1 MRWVVRGGEDQ
12 HDVDVEG
19 GVGGYDVVIDGR
31 RHRVELCCLDGAVA
45 SLRFVGDG
53 RSFQVIY
60 QRGGNGS
67 WRMRVGEREFDLNV
81 LTPVEA
87 VATSD
92 TAHAGGAS
100 RLSAPIPGKVLAVK
114 VASGDEVAAGQSL
127 VVLEAMKMENELTAE
142 QAGRVTAVHIEPGD
156 TVESGELLV
165 ELE

>member
-1 MRWVVRGGEDQ
+1 MRWVVRGGENR

-19 GVGGYDVVIDGR
+19 GIDGYDVIVDGR
-31 RHRVELCCLDGAVA
+31 RHQVELSCLDGAVA

-60 QRGGNGS
+60 QRGGNGW
-67 WRMRVGEREFDLNV
+67 WRMRVGEREFDLHV

-92 TAHAGGAS
+92 TAPAAGAS
-100 RLSAPIPGKVLAVK
+100 RLSASIPGKVLAVK
-114 VASGDEVAAGQSL
+114 VASGDEVVVGQPL

-142 QAGRVTAVHIEPGD
+142 QAGRVTAVHVEPGA